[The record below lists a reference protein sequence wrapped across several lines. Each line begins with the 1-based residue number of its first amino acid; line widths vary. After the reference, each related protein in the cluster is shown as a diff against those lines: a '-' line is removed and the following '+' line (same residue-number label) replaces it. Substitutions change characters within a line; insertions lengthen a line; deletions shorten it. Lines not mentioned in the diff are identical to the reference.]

1 MLIKVLLEFHRR
13 IVAFFCLRVDE
24 PINGDGGGRGGLIIG
39 SLRYTMT
46 IYDLKVS
53 F

>member
-24 PINGDGGGRGGLIIG
+24 PINGDGGGVL
-39 SLRYTMT
+39 
-46 IYDLKVS
+46 
-53 F
+53 

>member
-1 MLIKVLLEFHRR
+1 MLIKVLLQFHRR
-13 IVAFFCLRVDE
+13 IVAFFCIRVDE
-24 PINGDGGGRGGLIIG
+24 PINGDGGGGGLIIG

-46 IYDLKVS
+46 IYDLQVS